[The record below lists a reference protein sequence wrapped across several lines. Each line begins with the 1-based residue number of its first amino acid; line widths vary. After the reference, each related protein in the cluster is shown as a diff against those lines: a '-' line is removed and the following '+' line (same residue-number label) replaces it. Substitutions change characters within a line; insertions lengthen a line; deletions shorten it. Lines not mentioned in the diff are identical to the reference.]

1 MTFNEEKRGY
11 NMINFINKNKNKI
24 HCIGLLAIAGS
35 IHAMVKAINKHEIE
49 ITNLKNE
56 IKELKLKG
64 E

>member
-1 MTFNEEKRGY
+1 
-11 NMINFINKNKNKI
+11 MINFINKNKNKI